1 MLRQVVK
8 RKSDPL
14 RHKYHLEIDI
24 YADEF
29 DAAKMY
35 EAELYNVLLRFHEL
49 KRRDVQCPVEL
60 VVKEKKEL

>member
-14 RHKYHLEIDI
+14 RHRYHLEVDI
-24 YADEF
+24 FADEF
-29 DAAKMY
+29 DAARLY

-49 KRRDVQCPVEL
+49 KRSDVQCSVEL

>member
-14 RHKYHLEIDI
+14 RHRYHLEIDI

-35 EAELYNVLLRFHEL
+35 EAELYNVLLRFHEV
-49 KRRDVQCPVEL
+49 KRRDVGCAVEL